1 MKSLLVKSL
10 VVLGLALI
18 AVMGNG
24 CATPD
29 KTENASERPWNSPQ
43 GWGKRH
49 PQQPLSV
56 SLSHGSVVEP
66 ALRRRQ

>member
-10 VVLGLALI
+10 LVLGLALI

-43 GWGKRH
+43 GWENGI
-49 PQQPLSV
+49 PS
-56 SLSHGSVVEP
+56 SLYQY
-66 ALRRRQ
+66 R